1 MLEPPRKPGRF
12 KLIRP
17 RSVAVEWVA
26 LWAMQR
32 VGFIELLMSLGLSG
46 PLRSLILGV
55 IIGRMAQPASERAT
69 RLWLEQRS
77 GLGELL
83 AVDFAALGENAL
95 YRASDALMKRRE
107 AIEDALFQR
116 VSDLFGLETTV
127 TLYDL
132 TNTYFEG
139 EATVNPKAQRG
150 PSKEKRTDCPLVT
163 LGPVLDG
170 SGFVRRS
177 QCLEGNLS
185 EGKTL
190 AGMLESLGAPKGALI
205 VMDRGLA
212 AEEHLAWLRAEG
224 YRYLVVSR
232 ERERQFDAD
241 AATPIETAGGDPIQ
255 LQLVPDQTG
264 QEVRLYCYSPARAE
278 KENAITQRF
287 SERFEA
293 GLRKLADGLTKPR
306 PLGTR
311 KRCGGPSPCLP
322 TSKPCSAASNRNSG
336 CARPTTTKNTG
347 LTAICSFRSWRIS
360 SSRSSGAV

>member
-1 MLEPPRKPGRF
+1 MGVPQSVEMAAQRYAGLLLARWGDRQVAERATSESPVVPDLQSVDVDSLE
-12 KLIRP
+12 LIRP

-150 PSKEKRTDCPLVT
+150 PSKESAPI
-163 LGPVLDG
+163 
-170 SGFVRRS
+170 VR
-177 QCLEGNLS
+177 
-185 EGKTL
+185 
-190 AGMLESLGAPKGALI
+190 
-205 VMDRGLA
+205 
-212 AEEHLAWLRAEG
+212 W
-224 YRYLVVSR
+224 
-232 ERERQFDAD
+232 
-241 AATPIETAGGDPIQ
+241 
-255 LQLVPDQTG
+255 
-264 QEVRLYCYSPARAE
+264 
-278 KENAITQRF
+278 
-287 SERFEA
+287 
-293 GLRKLADGLTKPR
+293 
-306 PLGTR
+306 
-311 KRCGGPSPCLP
+311 
-322 TSKPCSAASNRNSG
+322 
-336 CARPTTTKNTG
+336 
-347 LTAICSFRSWRIS
+347 
-360 SSRSSGAV
+360 